1 MCYIL
6 RMTSTY
12 DAPVI
17 LVLGAGPGLGMSIA
31 HRFGRAG
38 HRVALVSRSA
48 DRHPGY
54 LAELDADGISAIA
67 VAADVTDPEQLRAAV
82 DDVRARLGRVDV
94 AYVGLGGMDGPRPGD
109 IRDIAPSD
117 LAEALSLLQAT
128 VQAVSLVLPEM
139 RARGTGGLLFA
150 GGLSA
155 VVPMPMLG
163 ALSPT
168 AAALRTY
175 ALTLHEALREEGVY
189 AGTLIIGGAI
199 ERGDIHRH
207 VLAHPETF
215 GDIGQH
221 TLDPDEIAERAWHM
235 FSERNSPELVFNALT
250 PA

>member
-1 MCYIL
+1 MCYNL
-6 RMTSTY
+6 RVTSTY
-12 DAPVI
+12 DVPVL

-31 HRFGRAG
+31 HRFGREG
-38 HRVALVSRSA
+38 YRVALVSRSA
-48 DRHPGY
+48 HRHQGY
-54 LAELDADGISAIA
+54 LSALAADGISAIA
-67 VAADVTDPEQLRAAV
+67 VAADVTDPEQMSAAV
-82 DDVRARLGRVDV
+82 DDVRAQLGRVDV

-109 IRDIAPSD
+109 IRDINDSD
-117 LAEALSLLQAT
+117 LTEAMQLLHAT

-139 RARGTGGLLFA
+139 RTRGAGGLLFA

-175 ALTLHEALREEGVY
+175 ALTLHEALRAEGVY
-189 AGTLIIGGAI
+189 AGTLIIGGAV

-215 GDIGQH
+215 GDIGER
-221 TLDPDEIAERAWHM
+221 TLDPDEIAGQAWHM
-235 FSERNSPELVFNALT
+235 FSERESPEHVFDVLT